1 MESSKQNRTSISET
15 ICPTMLVFG
24 KYAFQTLFFQNIP
37 TNPMISKFNFY
48 DILTL
53 ELYSALF
60 SDRDTT
66 F

>member
-1 MESSKQNRTSISET
+1 
-15 ICPTMLVFG
+15 MLVFG